1 MAQINLNVSL
11 QTGMST
17 QQLKALED
25 AVKGI
30 ASTFES
36 IKPDRNLSATIN
48 ALTRQYN
55 ALAKAAQSVQ
65 KADNKAAI
73 DAEKLAKA
81 RHQSAEAAQKERLQY
96 EKGNT
101 EIAKREK
108 ISNST
113 RIASEKHTAAMKRQ
127 AQRQEKLNKKTAE
140 GTKAQEQNS
149 ESILGMVGK
158 FAKWQ
163 IAATLLMQP
172 LNLLRDAI
180 SSINETLVE
189 TESRVI
195 ALQRVLPS
203 GSASDSE
210 ISGAMF
216 GLAQKY
222 GQTIE
227 NVSDIA
233 NNFARTGMS
242 WTETLEATEAA
253 LLALNV
259 AELDAT
265 QSSDGLIAVMTQFK
279 YEASDL
285 MSIINM
291 LNKTADNFPVTTEKL
306 LKALQRTG
314 STAANANISLED
326 TIGLITTLSQATGR
340 RGENLGTAINSL
352 ISYSQK
358 DSALNIFAQL
368 SETTDEIVK
377 KYRQGGASI
386 LDVWRAVSAEMKSL
400 DETQQ
405 NLLSSLANDE
415 DIKNLDSEL
424 HDELGDIFEQ
434 TQDVYGTANT
444 YRKSYFISLLE
455 NIDTV
460 AEASKTAHQ
469 SEGYSQEENL
479 KYLET
484 YEARQNTLTAKWQE
498 LANDEQGILKFK
510 KGLVDIGIVA
520 LDIVDGLGGIKTVL
534 AQIAVIGVTAFA
546 WFKPVA
552 IATAFSRI
560 KAGITGLI
568 GIIPRAI
575 TVWKAYAAG
584 IVKVNTAMR
593 ATEPIIGLVVTALV
607 GLIFYASQ
615 ADERLQEAYDT
626 AISKIDELDSKIK
639 DNERLIEEATN
650 ANGDNRAYINRLE
663 YENKLLKEQK
673 DLEEDK
679 AKEAKQKLHDDAL
692 EKLRD
697 NKGYQYGKLLS
708 MSTSGVSTRYEYT
721 GNLYQALDYEL
732 TRAEESG
739 FVSYF
744 LKEYYSDFIDLI
756 SKLDY
761 SQLEPE
767 TIRQFDGYI
776 DRYNA
781 LFNIQG
787 EITDE
792 QKEQDKNLQDQNK
805 TLDDMSDKYEDI
817 ADALKEAR
825 DAEQDA
831 QKLLDKQNALLE
843 AQRALAEA
851 IAKARRDYVLD
862 VLDDYVSSL
871 EEANRQEELQQSILE
886 ARQEAILEY
895 LELQRQSTEETLSLE
910 EKRLEVE
917 KARQALLD
925 AQNQRNVRV
934 RNAQTGIWEYQANAK
949 DVASAEEAL
958 ANSIDSFNSFLEE
971 QMWSELSE
979 YIKDGNTDT
988 AEIEKIISKW
998 QREWIGNDSPAWLN
1012 SVEQILSPSGT
1023 TIVDANEKVQSAV
1036 EALNKYLK
1044 DEAVKELK
1052 ELIESGNASS
1062 DTIRETLS
1070 KWMSLDGTGELAT
1083 WGNDLADK
1091 LSEAIES
1098 GFYDASKVASAQQ
1111 KVRDAEQALSEHIIN
1126 AVWDEVS
1133 DLFKSGNASRS
1144 ALASVIQKY
1153 QRMGVSSDVI
1163 AQILNTINGILG
1175 DGNSVEIEDLFPR
1188 DTETNSDYTHRPTYP
1203 VTDPDDPDYVDYFP
1217 YDNGGILNGMGGIKA
1232 TAASE
1237 AVLPPSL
1244 TSKIIQPASNEAFT
1258 NFANSL
1264 GILYGVSERLA
1275 RPSVVSNYNR
1285 GNDSHDTHY
1294 TLNGVPISAS
1304 SADRY
1309 TIGELFESLAFFKS

>member
-36 IKPDRNLSATIN
+36 IKPSRNLSATIN
-48 ALTRQYN
+48 ALTNQYK

-73 DAEKLAKA
+73 DEQKLALAKA
-81 RHQSAEAAQKERLQY
+81 KVNTESAREAK
-96 EKGNT
+96 
-101 EIAKREK
+101 EIAKANTELAKKNKLDIESSIKIEK
-108 ISNST
+108 RAEAIERS
-113 RIASEKHTAAMKRQ
+113 RQ
-127 AQRQEKLNKKTAE
+127 KQEELNKKTAE
-140 GTKAQEQNS
+140 GTKVQKQNS
-149 ESILGMVGK
+149 ESILDMTGK

-163 IAATLLMQP
+163 VAATLLMQP

-195 ALQRVLPS
+195 SLQRVLPS

-340 RGENLGTAINSL
+340 SGENLGTAVNSL

-368 SETTDEIVK
+368 SDTTDEIVK

-424 HDELGDIFEQ
+424 HDELGEIFEQ
-434 TQDVYGTANT
+434 TEDVYGTANT

-484 YEARQNTLTAKWQE
+484 YEARQNTLAAKWQE
-498 LANDEQGILKFK
+498 LANDEQGLLSFK
-510 KGLVDIGIVA
+510 KSLVDIGILA
-520 LDIVDGLGGIKTVL
+520 LDIVDGLGGIKSVL

-546 WFKPVA
+546 WFKPAA
-552 IATAFSRI
+552 IATAFSGI

-593 ATEPIIGLVVTALV
+593 ATQPIIGLVATALV
-607 GLIFYASQ
+607 GLIFYVAQ
-615 ADERLQEAYDT
+615 ADERLQESYDN
-626 AISKIDELDSKIK
+626 AVAKIDELDSKIK

-650 ANGDNRAYINRLE
+650 ANGDNDAYIKRLE
-663 YENKLLKEQK
+663 HENNLLIEQK
-673 DLEEDK
+673 KLEEDK
-679 AKEAKQKLHDDAL
+679 AREAKQKQHDAAL
-692 EKLRD
+692 DDMRKNAYISGSYSYNDPRTGVELTKAS
-697 NKGYQYGKLLS
+697 YG
-708 MSTSGVSTRYEYT
+708 
-721 GNLYQALDYEL
+721 NIYQALDYWLRE
-732 TRAEESG
+732 AENGNVTKLLED
-739 FVSYF
+739 
-744 LKEYYSDFIDLI
+744 YYSEFINLAA
-756 SKLDY
+756 KLDY
-761 SQLEPE
+761 SQLSPE

-776 DRYNA
+776 ERYNRI
-781 LFNIQG
+781 FNIRG

-792 QKEQDKNLQDQNK
+792 QEEQDKNLQSQNK

-817 ADALKEAR
+817 ADALKEAKNT
-825 DAEQDA
+825 EQDA

-843 AQRALAEA
+843 AQQALAEA
-851 IAKARRDYVLD
+851 IAKARKDYVLD

-871 EEANRQEELQQSILE
+871 EEANKMEQLQQAILE

-934 RNAQTGIWEYQANAK
+934 RNAQTGMWEYQANAK

-979 YIKDGNTDT
+979 YIKDGNADT
-988 AEIEKIISKW
+988 VEIEKIISKW

-1044 DEAVKELK
+1044 DEAVKDLK

-1062 DTIRETLS
+1062 GTIRETLS

-1083 WGNDLADK
+1083 WGNNLADK
-1091 LSEAIES
+1091 LSEAVAS
-1098 GFYDASKVASAQQ
+1098 GYYEASKVASAQQ

-1126 AVWDEVS
+1126 AVWDEVTA
-1133 DLFKSGNASRS
+1133 LFGQGGKVTEE
-1144 ALASVIQKY
+1144 ALATILSKYSAMGVNNRTIIDILKVISSVI
-1153 QRMGVSSDVI
+1153 GTS
-1163 AQILNTINGILG
+1163 T
-1175 DGNSVEIEDLFPR
+1175 
-1188 DTETNSDYTHRPTYP
+1188 
-1203 VTDPDDPDYVDYFP
+1203 

>member
-17 QQLKALED
+17 QQLKALEN
-25 AVKGI
+25 AVKSI

-36 IKPDRNLSATIN
+36 IKPDKNLSATIN

-65 KADNKAAI
+65 KTNNKNAI
-73 DAEKLAKA
+73 DEQKLALAKA
-81 RHQSAEAAQKERLQY
+81 KVNTETAREAK
-96 EKGNT
+96 
-101 EIAKREK
+101 EIAKANTELAKKNKLDIESSIKIEK
-108 ISNST
+108 RAEAIERS
-113 RIASEKHTAAMKRQ
+113 IQK
-127 AQRQEKLNKKTAE
+127 QEKLNKKTAE
-140 GTKAQEQNS
+140 GTKAQKQNS
-149 ESILGMVGK
+149 ESILDMTGK

-195 ALQRVLPS
+195 SLQRVLPS

-222 GQTIE
+222 GQTID

-340 RGENLGTAINSL
+340 SGENLGTAVNSL

-368 SETTDEIVK
+368 SDTTDEIVK

-405 NLLSSLANDE
+405 SLLTSLANDE

-424 HDELGDIFEQ
+424 HDELGEIFEQ
-434 TQDVYGTANT
+434 TEDVYGTANT

-498 LANDEQGILKFK
+498 LANDEQGLLSFK
-510 KGLVDIGIVA
+510 KSLVDIGILA
-520 LDIVDGLGGIKTVL
+520 LDIVDGLGGIKSVL

-546 WFKPVA
+546 WFKPAA
-552 IATAFSRI
+552 IATAFSGI

-593 ATEPIIGLVVTALV
+593 ATQPIIGLVATALV
-607 GLIFYASQ
+607 GLIFYVAQ
-615 ADERLQEAYDT
+615 ADERLQESYDN
-626 AISKIDELDSKIK
+626 AVAKIDELDSKIEENK
-639 DNERLIEEATN
+639 RLIEEATN
-650 ANGDNRAYINRLE
+650 ANGDNDAYIKRLE
-663 YENKLLKEQK
+663 RENTLLEAQRQIQ
-673 DLEEDK
+673 EEIAREERK
-679 AKEAKQKLHDDAL
+679 KIHEAALDELYANTYYVDD
-692 EKLRD
+692 
-697 NKGYQYGKLLS
+697 
-708 MSTSGVSTRYEYT
+708 SGERRYESNILFGGGYSGKKRSLIDVLGMALTKAENT
-721 GNLYQALDYEL
+721 GEIDP
-732 TRAEESG
+732 
-739 FVSYF
+739 F
-744 LKEYYSDFIDLI
+744 LKDYYQDFVKWFA
-756 SKLDY
+756 KLEP
-761 SQLEPE
+761 SFLEPE
-767 TIRQFDGYI
+767 TLALFDGYL

-781 LFNIQG
+781 IFNIQG

-792 QKEQDKNLQDQNK
+792 QEEQDKNFQDQNK

-817 ADALKEAR
+817 ADALKEAKNT
-825 DAEQDA
+825 EQDA

-843 AQRALAEA
+843 AQQALAEA
-851 IAKARRDYVLD
+851 IAKARKDYVLD

-871 EEANRQEELQQSILE
+871 EEANKMEQLQQAILE

-979 YIKDGNTDT
+979 YIKDGNADT

-1044 DEAVKELK
+1044 DEAVKDLK

-1062 DTIRETLS
+1062 GTIRETLS

-1083 WGNDLADK
+1083 WGKNLADK
-1091 LSEAIES
+1091 LSEAVAS
-1098 GFYDASKVASAQQ
+1098 GYYEASKVASAQQ

-1126 AVWDEVS
+1126 MVWDEVS
-1133 DLFKSGNASRS
+1133 DLFKSGNASES
-1144 ALASVIQKY
+1144 ALASVIRKY
-1153 QRMGVSSDVI
+1153 QQMGVASSVI
-1163 AQILNTINGILG
+1163 DQILNTINGILG
-1175 DGNSVEIEDLFPR
+1175 DGNSVTIEDLFPR
-1188 DTETNSDYTHRPTYP
+1188 DTEIGPNQPTYP